1 MLTLMLLLF
10 KGENQKSS
18 LIMAKAW
25 KILHYPNKTVHTFK
39 ILEATIKKNKTK
51 RRICLMI
58 F

>member
-1 MLTLMLLLF
+1 M
-10 KGENQKSS
+10 G
-18 LIMAKAW
+18 KAW

-39 ILEATIKKNKTK
+39 ILEATIKKNKIK